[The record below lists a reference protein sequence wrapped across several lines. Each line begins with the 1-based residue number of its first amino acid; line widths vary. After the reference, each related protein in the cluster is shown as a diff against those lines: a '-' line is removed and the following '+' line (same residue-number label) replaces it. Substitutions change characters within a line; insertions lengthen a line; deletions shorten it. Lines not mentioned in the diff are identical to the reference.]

1 MKNKALLAYVGP
13 KTQNLRYK
21 LDEFISLVEV
31 AEFEVVELVTQF
43 IKPDTRTYLGIGK
56 AEEVAKKDFDVFIA
70 YHSLTPLQVY
80 NLEKIFKRRV
90 IDRVL
95 VILSIFERRA
105 GSIES
110 KLQIELA
117 RLRYELP
124 KVKEYLR
131 RAKMGEQLGF
141 LGAGEYVI
149 DAYYRHMVK
158 RIATIK
164 KKLEDVRWSRAMY
177 IGKRREAG
185 LPEVV
190 ITGYTSAGKTTLFN
204 RLVYENKLV
213 DGRPFATLETY
224 SRLLN
229 LWGKKIVLTDTIG
242 FIDDLP
248 PVLIESFHSTLQE
261 IIEADMV
268 LLVVDASEPF
278 EEITRKL
285 ETSIETLGEVGVDK
299 DKVMLVANKID
310 RLNRDSVF
318 QISRLLKRYFTWFM
332 PISAATGLGV
342 DALKAILFFKTP
354 GYAIVKLRAE
364 DGAVGLRVG
373 DVVFVPVPRW
383 ANTYKDAVVEKR

>member
-1 MKNKALLAYVGP
+1 
-13 KTQNLRYK
+13 
-21 LDEFISLVEV
+21 
-31 AEFEVVELVTQF
+31 
-43 IKPDTRTYLGIGK
+43 
-56 AEEVAKKDFDVFIA
+56 
-70 YHSLTPLQVY
+70 
-80 NLEKIFKRRV
+80 
-90 IDRVL
+90 
-95 VILSIFERRA
+95 
-105 GSIES
+105 
-110 KLQIELA
+110 
-117 RLRYELP
+117 
-124 KVKEYLR
+124 
-131 RAKMGEQLGF
+131 
-141 LGAGEYVI
+141 
-149 DAYYRHMVK
+149 
-158 RIATIK
+158 
-164 KKLEDVRWSRAMY
+164 MY

-268 LLVVDASEPF
+268 LLVVDVSEPL

-299 DKVMLVANKID
+299 DKVILVANKID

-342 DALKAILFFKTP
+342 DALKAILFSKRRATP
-354 GYAIVKLRAE
+354 L
-364 DGAVGLRVG
+364 L
-373 DVVFVPVPRW
+373 
-383 ANTYKDAVVEKR
+383 N

>member
-1 MKNKALLAYVGP
+1 
-13 KTQNLRYK
+13 
-21 LDEFISLVEV
+21 
-31 AEFEVVELVTQF
+31 
-43 IKPDTRTYLGIGK
+43 
-56 AEEVAKKDFDVFIA
+56 
-70 YHSLTPLQVY
+70 
-80 NLEKIFKRRV
+80 
-90 IDRVL
+90 
-95 VILSIFERRA
+95 
-105 GSIES
+105 
-110 KLQIELA
+110 
-117 RLRYELP
+117 
-124 KVKEYLR
+124 
-131 RAKMGEQLGF
+131 
-141 LGAGEYVI
+141 
-149 DAYYRHMVK
+149 
-158 RIATIK
+158 
-164 KKLEDVRWSRAMY
+164 MY

-268 LLVVDASEPF
+268 LLVVDVSEPL

-299 DKVMLVANKID
+299 DKVILVANKID

-383 ANTYKDAVVEKR
+383 VNTYKDAVVEKR